1 MTDWKATS
9 KPDTMPA
16 MTRALSTVAACAA
29 AFLVASAAAPR
40 EASAGKETY
49 IFLVS
54 KVDLSKGTPKE
65 VDGEVTTRLNS
76 AIDAHADLDATIP
89 KGAPDPETAP
99 DKFNAYLS
107 KRKQRAFKMNVLVS
121 QYSQSVEPAP
131 GKANSQYLT
140 VRVSLRLFAE
150 TFPGRGFALTGD
162 GSATIKLEIGKTV
175 TAADKKEANS
185 ASIDQA
191 ISSAIE
197 ELLVKLRQ
205 PPPTQK
211 KKSKK
216 KK

>member
-16 MTRALSTVAACAA
+16 MTRPLSAMAACAA
-29 AFLVASAAAPR
+29 AFLVTTAVAPR
-40 EASAGKETY
+40 DAAAGKETY

-54 KVDLSKGTPKE
+54 KVELSKGIPKE
-65 VDGEVTTRLNS
+65 VDPEVTGRLNH
-76 AIDAHADLDATIP
+76 AIDAHADIDGTIP
-89 KGAPDPETAP
+89 KGAPDPESAP
-99 DKFNAYLS
+99 EKFKAYLS
-107 KRKQRAFKMNVLVS
+107 KHNQRAFKMNVLVS
-121 QYSQSVEPAP
+121 QYSQTVEPAP
-131 GKANSQYLT
+131 GKGSSQYLT

-175 TAADKKEANS
+175 SAADKKEANG

-191 ISSAIE
+191 ITSAVD

-205 PPPTQK
+205 KPPKAT
-211 KKSKK
+211 KK